1 MTSNLH
7 VGSCVCFIAPLL
19 VVVNGTKISQMCVH
33 GIQFE
38 REVIIVSIAIQIK
51 YSCLKMSFKKINI
64 QGIS

>member
-7 VGSCVCFIAPLL
+7 VGSCVCFITLLL

-38 REVIIVSIAIQIK
+38 KEVISVSIASQIK
-51 YSCLKMSFKKINI
+51 YYCLKMSLKKNK

>member
-7 VGSCVCFIAPLL
+7 VGSCVCFIKPLL

-33 GIQFE
+33 GIQIE
-38 REVIIVSIAIQIK
+38 KEVISVSIATQIK
-51 YSCLKMSFKKINI
+51 YSCLKMWFKEINT